1 MTKEEILKGLAD
13 AVVEGDDELAEELA
27 QKALDEGV
35 DAYDAIIHGL
45 SRGML
50 IVSEQ
55 YEKGEAY
62 VPQLLIASTAMY
74 AGMDI
79 LTPHVKVEG
88 AEKPA
93 VLVIGSVEGDVHDIG
108 KNLVKTLMSAAG
120 FKVIDLGADAPL
132 EKFVEAAKENKAD
145 IISMSSLM
153 TTTMTGMEEVIEM
166 LQEEGLRDAV
176 KVIVGGA
183 PISEDF
189 AEKIGADAMRHDA
202 SSATEWALEAVKTLP
217 ASEERWSEQQIAL
230 ARTKYRKILAAKVP
244 KTSVDIGRV
253 TAEKVM
259 KEFDAVVPK
268 FVSTMT
274 KAERF
279 TAAFQDK
286 NVDRLPIAPLACGVS
301 RKFVPCTYKD
311 YSTNAEK
318 YAECVYTGIKYF
330 NLDTFVG
337 LTDLCVD
344 AADFGA
350 DVRYP
355 EEDTPAAKGHLEDYE
370 KLEVPDLKEGTRAHN
385 LVMGN
390 KFATE
395 KAHSLNATMTALIE
409 GPMVALTQIMGA
421 SRVLADIKTNP
432 DVVKKGL
439 EKTTEY
445 VENIMKMMFEEAQP
459 DNLCMVTLWTNNF
472 ILSADEYMMTEGAV
486 MQNRIAPL
494 YKRYNKPVVIH
505 NCSDAPHWDL
515 IHKWDTKAYSYT
527 YYPHE
532 ADKGSKDYRYLINNH
547 GKETMFMGQT
557 SPIMF
562 LDNSP
567 EGIKNIQENT
577 MQLMEG
583 VLNTLKDNGMQ
594 SKYVISTGCEVPPGA
609 PCDSVTAE
617 TYLVAEKGPE
627 LQKRIIR
634 QCA

>member
-1 MTKEEILKGLAD
+1 M
-13 AVVEGDDELAEELA
+13 
-27 QKALDEGV
+27 
-35 DAYDAIIHGL
+35 
-45 SRGML
+45 S
-50 IVSEQ
+50 IVSEK
-55 YEKGEAY
+55 YDKGEAF

-79 LTPHVKVEG
+79 LTPHVKIEG

-93 VLVIGSVEGDVHDIG
+93 TVVIGSIEGDVHDIG
-108 KNLVKTLMSAAG
+108 KNLVKTMMSAAG
-120 FKVIDLGADAPL
+120 FKVIDLGSDVLL
-132 EKFVEAAKENKAD
+132 EEFIKAAKKNKAD

-153 TTTMTGMEEVIEM
+153 TTTMTGMERVIEM
-166 LQEEGLRDAV
+166 LQEEGIRDAV

-183 PISEDF
+183 PISERF
-189 AEKIGADAMRHDA
+189 AEEIGADAMRYDA
-202 SSATEWALEAVKTLP
+202 SSATDWALEAVKALP
-217 ASEERWSEQQIAL
+217 PTEERWSDQQIAL
-230 ARTKYRKILAAKVP
+230 SRRKYREILAAKAP
-244 KTSVDIGRV
+244 KAAVDIGRI

-259 KEFDAVVPK
+259 KEFDSVVPK
-268 FVSTMT
+268 FVSAMT

-279 TAAFQDK
+279 TAAFDDK
-286 NVDRLPIAPLACGVS
+286 KVDRLPTAPLACGVS

-330 NLDTFVG
+330 NMDTFIG

-350 DVRYP
+350 DIRYP

-370 KLEVPDLKEGTRAHN
+370 KLEVPELKEGTRAYN
-385 LVMGN
+385 LIMGN
-390 KFATE
+390 KLATE
-395 KAHSLNATMTALIE
+395 KAHSLNAPMTALIE
-409 GPMVALTQIMGA
+409 GPMIALTQIMGA

-445 VENIMKMMFEEAQP
+445 VENVMKMMFEEAQP

-472 ILSADEYMMTEGAV
+472 IMSADEYMMTEGEI

-494 YKRYNKPVVIH
+494 YKQYNKPVIIH
-505 NCSDAPHWDL
+505 NCADAPHWDL
-515 IHKWDTKAYSYT
+515 IHKWEAKAYSYT

-532 ADKGSKDYRYLINNH
+532 ANKGSKDYRYLITNH
-547 GKETMFMGQT
+547 GKETMFMGQAN
-557 SPIMF
+557 PIIF

-567 EGIKNIQENT
+567 EGLKKIKDDT
-577 MQLMEG
+577 MELMEG

-594 SKYVISTGCEVPPGA
+594 SRYVISTGCEVPPGA
-609 PCDSVTAE
+609 ACDAVTAE

-627 LQKRIIR
+627 LQKRIIG
-634 QCA
+634 